1 MHKQKQL
8 YIIMHNFNKYILEA
22 INRGI
27 ALALDDFNE
36 EPSNVIVPQKDR
48 IRNNNAI
55 KKSIELE
62 NITVDLGLPSGTLWC
77 KHNIG
82 AKTQFEI
89 GKYYA
94 WGELR
99 SKKMYDW
106 DHYKHARAKYNII
119 TKYCNDGNFSDPYM
133 QPDNITHLL
142 PEDDIAYNS
151 KIFKDYKF
159 NIPTKKQIE
168 ELIEFT
174 EPDYVK
180 IQNYDKN
187 NKLQTID
194 GAILKSKINGNVIFL
209 PAAGFYT
216 SNTTSSE
223 GNMGIY
229 WSSDLS
235 DDTFKSYALSFNT
248 LLKAIKIVKTNRLYG
263 FPIRPIINI

>member
-1 MHKQKQL
+1 MKH
-8 YIIMHNFNKYILEA
+8 INKHILEA
-22 INRGI
+22 IQRGVE
-27 ALALDDFNE
+27 LALDDFEE
-36 EPSNVIVPQKDR
+36 EPSNAINPQRER

-62 NITVDLGLPSGTLWC
+62 KIVVDLGLPSGTLWC

-82 AKTQFEI
+82 AKTQLED
-89 GKYYA
+89 GKYFA

-99 SKKMYDW
+99 SKKRYNW
-106 DHYKHARAKYNII
+106 DNYKHAKAKYNMF
-119 TKYCNDGNFSDPYM
+119 TKYCNDGKFSDPYM
-133 QPDNITHLL
+133 QPDNITNLL
-142 PEDDIAYNS
+142 PEDDAAYNS

-180 IQNYDKN
+180 IQNYDEN
-187 NKLQTID
+187 NQLQIIN
-194 GAILKSKINGNVIFL
+194 GVILKSKINGNIIFMS
-209 PAAGFYT
+209 ASGFYT
-216 SNTTSSE
+216 DETTSCG

-235 DDTFKSYALSFNT
+235 DDTFKSYALSFNIE
-248 LLKAIKIVKTNRLYG
+248 LKAIKIVKTNRLYG
-263 FPIRPIINI
+263 FPIRPVINL